1 MKYVDYYNVL
11 GLDRSASQE
20 DIKKAYRRLAHKH
33 HPDVSG
39 NAGADEKFKE
49 IAQAYATLKDPE
61 KRAAYDELGR
71 HPQGEDFVPPR
82 QWQQQF
88 QDTGTEFADV
98 DLADLLAAFA
108 AARHAD
114 HHGGSHS
121 PMRGPDYEIPI
132 PITLEQIYSGAR
144 TDVTVAVPDYD
155 ANGLLHR
162 TPKTFSV
169 HIPKGATDGQ
179 RLRLPS
185 KGGAGTRGGP
195 AGDLYLVMNLQP
207 HRLYRPSG
215 NDLYIDLPLTPW
227 EAVLGA
233 SVRIPTLG
241 GPVDISIPA
250 GTVADRKLR
259 LAKRGLPA
267 ANGVQGDLYAVC
279 RIDVPRKP
287 SAGERA
293 LFQQLAAESAFNPR
307 AHLYDGASS

>member
-1 MKYVDYYNVL
+1 MKYVDYYKVL
-11 GLDRSASQE
+11 GLERTASQD

-71 HPQGEDFVPPR
+71 HRQGDEFVPPR

-88 QDTGTEFADV
+88 QETGSDFTDV

-108 AARHAD
+108 AARHAE
-114 HHGGSHS
+114 HHGRSQP
-121 PMRGPDYEIPI
+121 PMRGPDYEVPI
-132 PITLEQIYSGAR
+132 PITLEQVYSGAQ

-169 HIPKGATDGQ
+169 HIPKGAADGQ
-179 RLRLPS
+179 RLRLPG
-185 KGGAGTRGGP
+185 KGGAGARGGP

-207 HRLYRPSG
+207 HSLYRPSG
-215 NDLYIDLPLTPW
+215 NDLYIDLPLAPW

-233 SVRIPTLG
+233 NVRIPTPG
-241 GPVDISIPA
+241 GPVDINVPA
-250 GTVADRKLR
+250 GTVAERKLR
-259 LAKRGLPA
+259 LAKRGLPVP
-267 ANGVQGDLYAVC
+267 NGAHGDLYAVC
-279 RIDVPRKP
+279 RINVPSKP

-307 AHLYDGASS
+307 GPLYDGASS